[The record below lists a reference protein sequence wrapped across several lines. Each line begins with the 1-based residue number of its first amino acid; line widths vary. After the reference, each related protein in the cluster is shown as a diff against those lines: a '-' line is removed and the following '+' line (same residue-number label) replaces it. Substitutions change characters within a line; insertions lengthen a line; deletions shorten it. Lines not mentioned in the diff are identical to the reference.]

1 MRERVIGKLGFLGL
15 SVDSKANAVHGRDTE
30 GRIGRGG
37 GALTLVVPT
46 DEELMIARDTIR
58 LTSR

>member
-1 MRERVIGKLGFLGL
+1 MIGKLGFLGL